1 MISFIW
7 PSKVVEN
14 QLQTKQKI
22 KNQIKMEKC
31 LAQLDQKLK
40 KINLRQEKLNRN
52 IQKKKERK

>member
-1 MISFIW
+1 
-7 PSKVVEN
+7 VVEN